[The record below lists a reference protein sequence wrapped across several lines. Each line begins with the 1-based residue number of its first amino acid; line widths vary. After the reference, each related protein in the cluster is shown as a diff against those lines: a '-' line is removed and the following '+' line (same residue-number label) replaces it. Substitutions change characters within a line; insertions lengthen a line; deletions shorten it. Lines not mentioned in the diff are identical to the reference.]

1 MIDGVGAPALGR
13 AAAPRAAPPT
23 LLPLVAAGAPLVTFP
38 RLARAPAATL
48 AHMRDWFGHP
58 RGLST
63 LFFTEMWERFSY
75 YGMRSLLLLFMIN
88 GLAFSTKNAAMIYGT
103 YTMGVYA
110 LSIPGGWV
118 ADRWIGHYRAV
129 LYGGIL
135 IMLGHFAMAVPR
147 IETFFAGLALIV
159 CGTGLL
165 KPNVST
171 LVGSLYS
178 ADDQRRDAGF
188 SLFYMGINLGA
199 MIAPLICGYLGQKV
213 DWHLGFAAAG
223 VGMAIGLTQYVLGRK
238 RLTSVGAP
246 ALGRAALPRAAAP
259 TLTSAEWRHIAVI
272 CILFVFTVIFWG
284 GFEQA
289 GSTLTLFAD
298 RHTRL
303 SLFGWSFPSSWFQSE
318 QPLFVITLAPVF
330 AWMWLRLGKR
340 APSSPTKFAIGLA
353 LACLGFLILLPAA
366 FDAGTRGVRVSPMW
380 LTALYLV
387 HTFGELC
394 LSPVGLSLVTK
405 LAPKRLGGLMMGV
418 WFLAAALGNFLA
430 GWIASFADRFPLYRI
445 FGICCAV
452 LGIAAVVLA
461 LFKRRIERLA
471 AAEDE
476 DEKKP
481 RHVAGARKV
490 A

>member
-1 MIDGVGAPALGR
+1 MS
-13 AAAPRAAPPT
+13 
-23 LLPLVAAGAPLVTFP
+23 
-38 RLARAPAATL
+38 
-48 AHMRDWFGHP
+48 DWFGHP

-88 GLAFSTKNAAMIYGT
+88 GLAFSTKSAALIYGT

-110 LSIPGGWV
+110 LSIPGGWI
-118 ADRWIGHYRAV
+118 ADRFIGHYRAV

-135 IMLGHFAMAVPR
+135 IMLGHFSMAIPR

-159 CGTGLL
+159 FGTGLL

-171 LVGSLYS
+171 LVGTLYS
-178 ADDQRRDAGF
+178 AEDQRRDAGF
-188 SLFYMGINLGA
+188 SLFYMGINVGA
-199 MIAPLICGYLGQKV
+199 MTAPLLCGWLGQKV

-223 VGMAIGLTQYVLGRK
+223 VGMAIGLTQYVLGRN
-238 RLTSVGAP
+238 RLG
-246 ALGRAALPRAAAP
+246 AAAAFTP
-259 TLTSAEWRHIAVI
+259 PKARALTPAAPLTPAEWKRVAVI

-303 SLFGWSFPSSWFQSE
+303 SLFGWAFPSSWFQSE

-340 APSSPTKFAIGLA
+340 EPSSPMKFVFGLA
-353 LACLGFLILLPAA
+353 LVTLGFLILLPAA
-366 FDAGTRGVRVSPMW
+366 FAAGTRGVKVSPMW

-430 GWIASFADRFPLYRI
+430 GWIASFADRVPLYRI
-445 FGICCAV
+445 FGLCCAV
-452 LGIAAVVLA
+452 LGVAAAVLA
-461 LFKRRIERLA
+461 LLKGRIERLA
-471 AAEDE
+471 AAEE
-476 DEKKP
+476 ETKSP
-481 RHVAGARKV
+481 GVTAGARKV

>member
-1 MIDGVGAPALGR
+1 
-13 AAAPRAAPPT
+13 
-23 LLPLVAAGAPLVTFP
+23 
-38 RLARAPAATL
+38 
-48 AHMRDWFGHP
+48 MRDWFGHP

-88 GLAFSTKNAAMIYGT
+88 GLAFSTRNAAMIYGT

-110 LSIPGGWV
+110 LSIPGGWI
-118 ADRWIGHYRAV
+118 ADRFIGHYRAV

-135 IMLGHFAMAVPR
+135 IMLGHFSMAVPR
-147 IETFFAGLALIV
+147 LEMFFAGLALIV
-159 CGTGLL
+159 LGTGLL

-178 ADDQRRDAGF
+178 ENDRRRDAGF
-188 SLFYMGINLGA
+188 SLFYMGINVGA
-199 MIAPLICGYLGQKV
+199 MIAPLVCGYLGQKV

-223 VGMAIGLTQYVLGRK
+223 VGMAIGLIQYVLGRK
-238 RLTSVGAP
+238 SV
-246 ALGRAALPRAAAP
+246 AAGFSRPRAGGLKPAP
-259 TLTSAEWRHIAVI
+259 TLSPAEWRRIAVI

-330 AWMWLRLGKR
+330 AWLWMRLGKR
-340 APSSPTKFAIGLA
+340 EPSSPTKFAMGLA

-366 FDAGTRGVRVSPMW
+366 FAAGTRGVRVSPMW

-405 LAPKRLGGLMMGV
+405 LAPKRLGGLMKIGR
-418 WFLAAALGNFLA
+418 A
-430 GWIASFADRFPLYRI
+430 
-445 FGICCAV
+445 
-452 LGIAAVVLA
+452 
-461 LFKRRIERLA
+461 
-471 AAEDE
+471 
-476 DEKKP
+476 
-481 RHVAGARKV
+481 HV
-490 A
+490 